1 VADFPVCVKTPK
13 GIEEVER
20 RTHGLP
26 FKARQVLIMVDGKR
40 DQQALEGVFP
50 PEMVRTTLDQLLR
63 DGFIRAL
70 EPVLTPKPAAPS
82 TAPSKQAPVVASD
95 DERYELARNFM
106 LNTTSAFV
114 GVFGSSLSSRI
125 ELAPDLETLATFF
138 GEWHDA
144 IALSPDGKK
153 RLAELDSKLLE
164 LLGDLPG
171 AGSAP
176 PPTPHSMAPTS
187 VRGPATRAPAA
198 TSSPAA
204 SPGAAAPQV
213 KRPDDDEERLTM
225 ARNFMINTTNTFI
238 GIAGSTLIDK
248 LERADSIGALR
259 QLYYDW
265 REALQLSKEAK
276 ARLPDLEKRLAALL
290 S

>member
-1 VADFPVCVKTPK
+1 VKTPK

-70 EPVLTPKPAAPS
+70 EPVLAPKPAAPA
-82 TAPSKQAPVVASD
+82 TAPARQAPVVASD
-95 DERYELARNFM
+95 DARYELARNFM

-164 LLGDLPG
+164 LLGDLPV
-171 AGSAP
+171 AGSA
-176 PPTPHSMAPTS
+176 APTS
-187 VRGPATRAPAA
+187 HSVAPSGTRGPATRAPVA
-198 TSSPAA
+198 TSSPATA
-204 SPGAAAPQV
+204 SGAAAPQV
-213 KRPDDDEERLTM
+213 KRPEDDEERLTM

-265 REALQLSKEAK
+265 RESLQLSKEAK

>member
-1 VADFPVCVKTPK
+1 VADIPVCVKTPK

-50 PEMVRTTLDQLLR
+50 PEAVRATLESLLR

-70 EPVLTPKPAAPS
+70 APVLEPQPA
-82 TAPSKQAPVVASD
+82 VVPARPERLGPRIGNGE
-95 DERYELARNFM
+95 ERYALARNFM

-114 GVFGSSLSSRI
+114 GMAGSSLSSRI
-125 ELAPDLETLATFF
+125 ELAQDIESLAGLF

-144 IALSPDGKK
+144 IALSADGKK

-164 LLGDLPG
+164 LLGDLPAAG
-171 AGSAP
+171 ATPAP
-176 PPTPHSMAPTS
+176 VAASRPPDK
-187 VRGPATRAPAA
+187 AA
-198 TSSPAA
+198 T
-204 SPGAAAPQV
+204 QV
-213 KRPDDDEERLTM
+213 KRPEDDEERLAM
-225 ARNFMINTTNTFI
+225 ARNFMINTTRTFI
-238 GIAGSTLIDK
+238 GIAGSTLIDR
-248 LERADSIGALR
+248 LDGADSIPALR

-265 REALQLSKEAK
+265 RESLQLSTEAR